1 MIISVA
7 SGKGGTGKTTVS
19 VALAQSLGYCNYYD
33 FDVEAPNS
41 DIFLKP
47 DINHYQK
54 VYVKYPYFI
63 KKEGVSFKACADF
76 CHFNAIASINEDYV
90 FFEELCHGCGGCILV
105 GPEGYVKEKEA
116 EVGEISK
123 GFKSPGIYF
132 HMGNLKPKSMRTSN
146 VQADLEKMLDEEQT
160 VIIDSPPGNSCSMV
174 NAVKNCDYCI
184 LVTEPTPYGLSDLKI
199 SIDVLKDLNKKFG
212 IVINR
217 DGIGNKDLENY
228 LKENGYKI
236 LLKIPNDINIAKT
249 YSKGGSLL
257 DWDSDMKEKFLRIM
271 DEIEKEVGR

>member
-1 MIISVA
+1 VIISVA

-19 VALAQSLGYCNYYD
+19 VALAQSLGYCNFYD

-63 KKEGVSFKACADF
+63 KKEGVSFKACSDF
-76 CHFNAIASINEDYV
+76 CHFNAIASINEDYI

-105 GPEGYVKEKEA
+105 GPEGYVREKDA

-132 HMGNLKPKSMRTSN
+132 FMGNLKPKSMRTSN
-146 VQADLEKMLDEEQT
+146 IQVDLEKMLDRSQT

-199 SIDVLKDLNKKFG
+199 SIDVLKNLDKKFG
-212 IVINR
+212 IIINR
-217 DGIGNKDLENY
+217 DGIGNKELEDFCRQNS
-228 LKENGYKI
+228 YKI

-257 DWDSDMKEKFLRIM
+257 DWDPKMKDKFLGIIDGIR
-271 DEIEKEVGR
+271 EEVGR

>member
-7 SGKGGTGKTTVS
+7 SGKGGTGKTTVA
-19 VALAQSLGYCNYYD
+19 VALASAAGYCNFYD

-54 VYVKYPYFI
+54 VLVKYPYFI
-63 KKEGVSFKACADF
+63 KKDGVSFKACSDF
-76 CHFNAIASINEDYV
+76 CHFNAIASFNEDYI

-105 GPEGYVKEKEA
+105 GPEGHVREKEV
-116 EVGEISK
+116 EVGTISK

-132 HMGNLKPKSMRTSN
+132 FMGNLKPKSMRTSN
-146 VQADLEKMLDEEQT
+146 IQADLEKMIDTSQL

-174 NAVKNCDYCI
+174 NAVKNSNYCI

-199 SIDVLKDLNKKFG
+199 SIEVLKNLNIKFG
-212 IVINR
+212 IIINR
-217 DGIGNKDLENY
+217 DGIGNKELEEFCKQN
-228 LKENGYKI
+228 NYKI
-236 LLKIPNDINIAKT
+236 LLKIPNDISIAKI
-249 YSKGGSLL
+249 YSKGGTLL
-257 DWDSDMKEKFLRIM
+257 DWKPEMREKFLRI
-271 DEIEKEVGR
+271 IEDIKEEADQ